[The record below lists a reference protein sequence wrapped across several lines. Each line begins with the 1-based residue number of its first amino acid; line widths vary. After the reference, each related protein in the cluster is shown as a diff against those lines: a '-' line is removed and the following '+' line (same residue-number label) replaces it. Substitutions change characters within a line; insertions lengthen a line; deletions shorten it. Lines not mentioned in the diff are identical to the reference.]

1 MARVSG
7 DKQTYNFTRGLITEA
22 SPLTYPENSAT
33 TLSNFDLELS
43 GRVRRRLGIDFES
56 SGGSFATITEAE
68 MDAGS
73 AISVFEWRSV
83 GGLGDRNFLV
93 VQIGYNLYVFDL
105 SISPLSSSSG
115 DDGQIAFD
123 SSTVPIDLSSFK
135 VGSTYTKEEMSFSS
149 GKGFLFVTSA
159 DIEPVSIKYTPES
172 SAKFVTAQVNIEI
185 RDFDGIEE
193 GIEDNFRPT
202 TLSSDHIYNLRN
214 QGWPKEAACAGR
226 SDGKK
231 GTFFVDPVQWTKTA
245 TYDGGLNR
253 YPSNA
258 DIFHLGKLSS
268 ATDPNNVGSF
278 HPFNL
283 KKYNLTTKA
292 PRGHFIINAFTR
304 DRTSVAITNDTVPD
318 VIRTRTNEGDAFIA
332 AWVAMQMPPGVS
344 NNYTGLT
351 KQTAIPTR
359 PSTTAFFAGR
369 VFYAGAP
376 DEEVGSTIFYSQLL
390 TDVDK
395 AGRCYQENDPT
406 AEVLNN
412 LLDTDGGTVEIPDIG
427 RISKMVP
434 FQDVLIVFASNGV
447 WAIRGGADTGF
458 TPTTFSV
465 DFLTQVGPVSQSS
478 ITETDIGIIYW
489 ADSGIYALTR
499 SEDALSLVANNITE
513 KTIETLY
520 LAIDSVGKK
529 TAKGFYDRDT
539 KKLLWVYNSA
549 PASVGTDT
557 PYKFDKALFLNLK
570 LEAFY
575 EQSISALVATDTI
588 ESPFVAGIVRK
599 GSTTITPVS
608 EDVEINGVSV
618 EINGEQ
624 VVINENLLEAN
635 TSAAIKLLTLQGSG
649 TNFLFY
655 FSEFKDTNFVDWATT
670 NTANATLS
678 GGGYTSELE
687 SGYELLG
694 AAAKEKQVKWAIFHF
709 DRTEQNFIAN
719 GDDVDYDFPSS
730 ALVRVKFDW
739 TDSTTA
745 GRWGRQYEAYKLKRD
760 YWPDGAEAFD
770 YSFTVISFK
779 QRVRGR
785 GRAIQYQVQ
794 SSPGKDLRMLG
805 WDAVYTGRART

>member
-1 MARVSG
+1 VARVSG

-159 DIEPVSIKYTPES
+159 DIEPVSIKYAPES
-172 SAKFVTAQVNIEI
+172 STKFVTAQVNIEI

-231 GTFFVDPVQWTKTA
+231 GTLFVDPVQWTKTA

-359 PSTTAFFAGR
+359 PSTTAFF
-369 VFYAGAP
+369 
-376 DEEVGSTIFYSQLL
+376 
-390 TDVDK
+390 
-395 AGRCYQENDPT
+395 
-406 AEVLNN
+406 
-412 LLDTDGGTVEIPDIG
+412 
-427 RISKMVP
+427 
-434 FQDVLIVFASNGV
+434 
-447 WAIRGGADTGF
+447 
-458 TPTTFSV
+458 
-465 DFLTQVGPVSQSS
+465 
-478 ITETDIGIIYW
+478 
-489 ADSGIYALTR
+489 
-499 SEDALSLVANNITE
+499 
-513 KTIETLY
+513 
-520 LAIDSVGKK
+520 
-529 TAKGFYDRDT
+529 
-539 KKLLWVYNSA
+539 
-549 PASVGTDT
+549 
-557 PYKFDKALFLNLK
+557 
-570 LEAFY
+570 
-575 EQSISALVATDTI
+575 
-588 ESPFVAGIVRK
+588 
-599 GSTTITPVS
+599 
-608 EDVEINGVSV
+608 
-618 EINGEQ
+618 
-624 VVINENLLEAN
+624 
-635 TSAAIKLLTLQGSG
+635 
-649 TNFLFY
+649 
-655 FSEFKDTNFVDWATT
+655 
-670 NTANATLS
+670 
-678 GGGYTSELE
+678 
-687 SGYELLG
+687 
-694 AAAKEKQVKWAIFHF
+694 
-709 DRTEQNFIAN
+709 
-719 GDDVDYDFPSS
+719 
-730 ALVRVKFDW
+730 
-739 TDSTTA
+739 
-745 GRWGRQYEAYKLKRD
+745 
-760 YWPDGAEAFD
+760 
-770 YSFTVISFK
+770 
-779 QRVRGR
+779 
-785 GRAIQYQVQ
+785 
-794 SSPGKDLRMLG
+794 
-805 WDAVYTGRART
+805 